1 LQKDLEAMAF
11 PPGNFCTDLRAS
23 HARSEKFFNT
33 SGPIKPEHHYNIEPL
48 HRMEWEE
55 TLHLIRSERSF
66 VLHAPRQTGKTST
79 LLAIMA

>member
-1 LQKDLEAMAF
+1 M
-11 PPGNFCTDLRAS
+11 
-23 HARSEKFFNT
+23 EKFFNT